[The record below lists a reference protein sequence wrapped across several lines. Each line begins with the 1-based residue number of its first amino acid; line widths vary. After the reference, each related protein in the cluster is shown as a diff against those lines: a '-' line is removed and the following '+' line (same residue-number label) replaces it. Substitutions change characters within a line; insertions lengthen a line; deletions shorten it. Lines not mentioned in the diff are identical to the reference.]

1 MESVRTIPIRKA
13 IGVSLGSGHKYHV
26 VRPYRPVKSAVRI
39 KRARQCDV
47 EPTTVSID
55 GLRQPDKPQF
65 PRRMGPFFF
74 RYRLAHKLGKT
85 DGFKQKWLSRND
97 EALLCWFPRLA
108 WPWWPL
114 VDSIPV
120 LGGLKV
126 YPLGFIAIN
135 QADLAA
141 RQRFLPRPRQGA

>member
-1 MESVRTIPIRKA
+1 
-13 IGVSLGSGHKYHV
+13 
-26 VRPYRPVKSAVRI
+26 
-39 KRARQCDV
+39 
-47 EPTTVSID
+47 
-55 GLRQPDKPQF
+55 
-65 PRRMGPFFF
+65 MGPFFF
-74 RYRLAHKLGKT
+74 RYRLAHELGKT
-85 DGFKQKWLSRND
+85 YGFKQKWLSRND

-108 WPWWPL
+108 WPWSPL